1 MIKMKHEI
9 QGSILDIG
17 GGGEGVISSIYGKD
31 VTAIDYR
38 KDELDELQYDS
49 MKLVI
54 NNDLQ
59 RKNILQRLFFLFLC
73 FLKINIHK
81 IAPK

>member
-1 MIKMKHEI
+1 MKHEI